1 MHKRDLVKQRGS
13 SWRLHKHYRV
23 RRCFMDVNQIVA
35 IAVFVIVMLA
45 IMTEKLHR
53 SLAAITGA
61 MLVLALHVMPFDAAM
76 EHIDFNTLGV
86 LLGMMLFVSVVKLS
100 GVFEFLAIK
109 CARLAKGDPW
119 KIMLLFVLLTAVL
132 SAFLD
137 NVTTVLLIGPMT
149 LTVCKLLDINPIP
162 FFMTE
167 ILASNIGGTAT
178 LIGDPP
184 NIMIGSAAGYSFF
197 DFILYDAPAVVVI
210 LAAVL
215 VVFYF
220 MYGRKMHVD
229 DEHRSRIME
238 LDEHAQ
244 IKNQRLL
251 KQSVVMT
258 ALVVVGFMAHGALG
272 LESCIIALGAA
283 GIIML
288 ISGESIEEALSNV
301 EWTTLSFFAGLFVIV
316 GALAETGVIGMLA
329 NGLIDM
335 TGGNVFITM
344 LVLLIGSAVIS
355 SFLDN
360 IPFVATMIPILLAME
375 ATGMD
380 VTPLWWAVS
389 LGACL
394 GGNGTLIGAS
404 ANVVLSDISKKHG
417 YEISFATFFKTGF
430 PIMLLTILIAGVYL
444 VVRFPLA

>member
-1 MHKRDLVKQRGS
+1 
-13 SWRLHKHYRV
+13 
-23 RRCFMDVNQIVA
+23 MDVRKIVA
-35 IAVFVIVMLA
+35 VAVFVVVMIT

-61 MLVLALHVMPFDAAM
+61 MIVLALHVMPFDAAM

-149 LTVCKLLDINPIP
+149 LTVCKLLDVNPIP

-197 DFILYDAPAVVVI
+197 DFILYDAPAVAII
-210 LAAVL
+210 LVAIL
-215 VVFYF
+215 GVFYAL
-220 MYGRKMHVD
+220 YGRKMNVD
-229 DEHRSRIME
+229 DEHKTRIME

-244 IKNQRLL
+244 IKNRRLL

-329 NGLIDM
+329 NGLIDA

-375 ATGMD
+375 STGMD

-417 YEISFATFFKTGF
+417 HEITFAKFFKTGF

-444 VVRFPLA
+444 VVRFPPA

>member
-1 MHKRDLVKQRGS
+1 
-13 SWRLHKHYRV
+13 
-23 RRCFMDVNQIVA
+23 MDVSQIVA
-35 IAVFVIVMLA
+35 VAVFVVVMIT

-61 MLVLALHVMPFDAAM
+61 MIVLALHVMPFDAAM

-119 KIMLLFVLLTAVL
+119 KIMLLFVLLAAVL

-149 LTVCKLLDINPIP
+149 LTVCKLLDVNPIP

-197 DFILYDAPAVVVI
+197 DFILYDAPAVAII
-210 LAAVL
+210 LVAIL
-215 VVFYF
+215 GVFYAL
-220 MYGRKMHVD
+220 YGRKMNVD
-229 DEHRSRIME
+229 DEHKTRIME

-244 IKNQRLL
+244 IKNRRLL

-329 NGLIDM
+329 NGLIDA

-375 ATGMD
+375 STGMD

-417 YEISFATFFKTGF
+417 HEITFAKFFKTGF

-444 VVRFPLA
+444 VVRFPPA

>member
-1 MHKRDLVKQRGS
+1 
-13 SWRLHKHYRV
+13 
-23 RRCFMDVNQIVA
+23 MDVSQIVS
-35 IAVFVIVMLA
+35 IAVFVVVMVA

-53 SLAAITGA
+53 SLAAIVGA
-61 MLVLALHVMPFDAAM
+61 MLVLALHILPFDAAM

-100 GVFEFLAIK
+100 GMFEFLAIK
-109 CARLAKGDPW
+109 AARLAKGDPW
-119 KIMLLFVLLTAVL
+119 KVMLLFVLLTAVL

-149 LTVCKLLDINPIP
+149 LTVCKLLDVNPIP

-184 NIMIGSAAGYSFF
+184 NIMIGSAAGFTFF

-215 VVFYF
+215 GVFYL
-220 MYGRKMHVD
+220 MYGRKMQVNE
-229 DEHRSRIME
+229 EHRARLME
-238 LDEHAQ
+238 LDEHAM
-244 IKNQRLL
+244 IKSKRLL
-251 KQSVVMT
+251 KQSYVMIG
-258 ALVVVGFMAHGALG
+258 LVVVGFMAHGALG
-272 LESCIIALGAA
+272 LESSVIALGAA

-288 ISGESIEEALSNV
+288 ISGESIEEALANV
-301 EWTTLSFFAGLFVIV
+301 EWTTLAFFAGLFVIV
-316 GALAETGVIGMLA
+316 GAMAETGVIEMLA
-329 NGLIDM
+329 HALIDA

-344 LVLLIGSAVIS
+344 LVLLVGSAVIS

-375 ATGMD
+375 STGMD

-404 ANVVLSDISKKHG
+404 ANVVLSDISKKNG
-417 YEISFATFFKTGF
+417 YEITFVQFLKTGF
-430 PIMLLTILIAGVYL
+430 PIMLLTVVIAGLYL
-444 VVRFPLA
+444 VVRFPPM

>member
-1 MHKRDLVKQRGS
+1 
-13 SWRLHKHYRV
+13 
-23 RRCFMDVNQIVA
+23 MDVSQIVA
-35 IAVFVIVMLA
+35 VAVFVVVMIT

-61 MLVLALHVMPFDAAM
+61 MIVLALHVMPFDAAM

-86 LLGMMLFVSVVKLS
+86 LLGMMLFVSVMKLS

-149 LTVCKLLDINPIP
+149 LTVCKLLDVNPIP

-197 DFILYDAPAVVVI
+197 DFILYDAPAVAII
-210 LAAVL
+210 LVAIL
-215 VVFYF
+215 GVFYAL
-220 MYGRKMHVD
+220 YGRKMNVD
-229 DEHRSRIME
+229 DEHKARIME

-244 IKNQRLL
+244 IKNRRLL

-329 NGLIDM
+329 NGLIDA

-375 ATGMD
+375 STGMD

-417 YEISFATFFKTGF
+417 YEITFAKFFKTGF

-444 VVRFPLA
+444 VVRFPPA

>member
-1 MHKRDLVKQRGS
+1 
-13 SWRLHKHYRV
+13 
-23 RRCFMDVNQIVA
+23 MDVSQIVA
-35 IAVFVIVMLA
+35 VAVFVVVMIT

-61 MLVLALHVMPFDAAM
+61 MIVLALHVMSFDAAM

-149 LTVCKLLDINPIP
+149 LTVCKLLDVNPIP

-197 DFILYDAPAVVVI
+197 DFILYDAPAVAII
-210 LAAVL
+210 LVAIL
-215 VVFYF
+215 GVFYAL
-220 MYGRKMHVD
+220 YGRKMNVD
-229 DEHRSRIME
+229 DEHKARIME

-244 IKNQRLL
+244 IKNRRLL

-329 NGLIDM
+329 NGLIDA

-375 ATGMD
+375 STGMD

-417 YEISFATFFKTGF
+417 YEITFAKFFKTGF

-444 VVRFPLA
+444 VVRFPPA

>member
-1 MHKRDLVKQRGS
+1 
-13 SWRLHKHYRV
+13 
-23 RRCFMDVNQIVA
+23 MDVSQIVA
-35 IAVFVIVMLA
+35 VAVFVVVMIT

-61 MLVLALHVMPFDAAM
+61 MIVLALHVMPFDAAM

-149 LTVCKLLDINPIP
+149 LTVCKLLDVNPIP

-197 DFILYDAPAVVVI
+197 DFILYDAPAVAII
-210 LAAVL
+210 LVAIL
-215 VVFYF
+215 GVFYAL
-220 MYGRKMHVD
+220 YGRKMNVD
-229 DEHRSRIME
+229 DEHKARIME

-244 IKNQRLL
+244 IKNRRLL

-301 EWTTLSFFAGLFVIV
+301 EWPTLSFFAGLFVIV

-329 NGLIDM
+329 NGLIDA

-375 ATGMD
+375 STGMD

-417 YEISFATFFKTGF
+417 YEITFAKFFKTGF

-444 VVRFPLA
+444 VVRFPPA

>member
-1 MHKRDLVKQRGS
+1 MDLS
-13 SWRLHKHYRV
+13 
-23 RRCFMDVNQIVA
+23 QIVS
-35 IAVFVIVMLA
+35 IAVFVVVMFA

-53 SLAAITGA
+53 SLAAIVGA
-61 MLVLALHVMPFDAAM
+61 MLVLALHVLPFDAAM

-100 GVFEFLAIK
+100 GMFEFLAIK
-109 CARLAKGDPW
+109 AARLAKGEPW
-119 KIMLLFVLLTAVL
+119 KVMLLFVLLTAVL

-149 LTVCKLLDINPIP
+149 LTVCKLLDVNPIP

-184 NIMIGSAAGYSFF
+184 NIMIGSAAGFTFF

-220 MYGRKMHVD
+220 LYGRKMQVNE
-229 DEHRSRIME
+229 EHRARIME
-238 LDEHAQ
+238 LDEHAM
-244 IKNQRLL
+244 IKNKRLL
-251 KQSVVMT
+251 KQSYVMIG
-258 ALVVVGFMAHGALG
+258 LVVVGFMAHGALG
-272 LESCIIALGAA
+272 LESSVIALGAA

-288 ISGESIEEALSNV
+288 ISGESIEEALANV
-301 EWTTLSFFAGLFVIV
+301 EWTTLAFFAGLFVIV
-316 GALAETGVIGMLA
+316 GAMAETGVIEMLA
-329 NGLIDM
+329 HALIDA
-335 TGGNVFITM
+335 TGGNVFVTM

-375 ATGMD
+375 SSGMD

-404 ANVVLSDISKKHG
+404 ANVVLSDISKKNGH
-417 YEISFATFFKTGF
+417 EITFVQFLKTGF
-430 PIMLLTILIAGVYL
+430 PIMLLTVAIAGLYL
-444 VVRFPLA
+444 VVRFPPA

>member
-1 MHKRDLVKQRGS
+1 
-13 SWRLHKHYRV
+13 
-23 RRCFMDVNQIVA
+23 MDVSQIVA
-35 IAVFVIVMLA
+35 VAVFVVVMIT

-61 MLVLALHVMPFDAAM
+61 MIVLALHVMPFDAAM

-149 LTVCKLLDINPIP
+149 LTVCKLLDVNPIP

-197 DFILYDAPAVVVI
+197 DFILYDAPAVAII
-210 LAAVL
+210 LVAIL
-215 VVFYF
+215 GVFYAL
-220 MYGRKMHVD
+220 YGRKMNVD
-229 DEHRSRIME
+229 YEHKARIME

-244 IKNQRLL
+244 IKNRRLL

-329 NGLIDM
+329 NGLIDA

-375 ATGMD
+375 STGMD

-417 YEISFATFFKTGF
+417 YEITFAKFFKTGF

-444 VVRFPLA
+444 VVRFPPA

>member
-1 MHKRDLVKQRGS
+1 
-13 SWRLHKHYRV
+13 
-23 RRCFMDVNQIVA
+23 MDVSQIVA
-35 IAVFVIVMLA
+35 VAVFVVVMIT

-61 MLVLALHVMPFDAAM
+61 MIVLALHAMPFDAAM

-149 LTVCKLLDINPIP
+149 LTVCKLLDVNPIP

-197 DFILYDAPAVVVI
+197 DFILYDAPAVAII
-210 LAAVL
+210 LVAIL
-215 VVFYF
+215 GVFYAL
-220 MYGRKMHVD
+220 YGRKMNVD
-229 DEHRSRIME
+229 DEHKARIME

-244 IKNQRLL
+244 IKNRRLL

-329 NGLIDM
+329 NGLIDA

-375 ATGMD
+375 STGMD

-417 YEISFATFFKTGF
+417 YEITFAKFFKTGF

-444 VVRFPLA
+444 VVRFPPA

>member
-1 MHKRDLVKQRGS
+1 
-13 SWRLHKHYRV
+13 
-23 RRCFMDVNQIVA
+23 MDVNQIVA

-109 CARLAKGDPW
+109 CARLAKGDTW

-215 VVFYF
+215 MVFYF

-444 VVRFPLA
+444 VARFPPA

>member
-1 MHKRDLVKQRGS
+1 
-13 SWRLHKHYRV
+13 
-23 RRCFMDVNQIVA
+23 MDVSQIVS
-35 IAVFVIVMLA
+35 IAVFVIVMVA

-53 SLAAITGA
+53 SLAAIVGA
-61 MLVLALHVMPFDAAM
+61 MLVLALHVLPFDAAM

-100 GVFEFLAIK
+100 GMFEFLAIK
-109 CARLAKGDPW
+109 AARLAKGEPW
-119 KIMLLFVLLTAVL
+119 KVMLLFVLLTAVL

-149 LTVCKLLDINPIP
+149 LTVCKLLDVNPIP

-184 NIMIGSAAGYSFF
+184 NIMIGSAAGFTFF
-197 DFILYDAPAVVVI
+197 DFILYDAPAVVII

-220 MYGRKMHVD
+220 LYGRKMQVNE
-229 DEHRSRIME
+229 EHRARIME
-238 LDEHAQ
+238 LDEHAM
-244 IKNQRLL
+244 IKNKRLL
-251 KQSVVMT
+251 KQSYVMIG
-258 ALVVVGFMAHGALG
+258 LVVVGFMAHGALG
-272 LESCIIALGAA
+272 LESSVIALGAA

-288 ISGESIEEALSNV
+288 ISGESIEEALANV
-301 EWTTLSFFAGLFVIV
+301 EWTTLAFFAGLFVIV
-316 GALAETGVIGMLA
+316 GAMAETGVIEMLA
-329 NGLIDM
+329 HALIDA
-335 TGGNVFITM
+335 TGGNVFVTM
-344 LVLLIGSAVIS
+344 LVLLVGSAVIS

-375 ATGMD
+375 STGMD

-404 ANVVLSDISKKHG
+404 ANVVLSDISKKNGH
-417 YEISFATFFKTGF
+417 EITFVQFLKTGF
-430 PIMLLTILIAGVYL
+430 PIMLLTVAIAGLYL
-444 VVRFPLA
+444 VMRFPPA

>member
-1 MHKRDLVKQRGS
+1 
-13 SWRLHKHYRV
+13 
-23 RRCFMDVNQIVA
+23 MDVSQIVA
-35 IAVFVIVMLA
+35 VAVFVVVMIT

-61 MLVLALHVMPFDAAM
+61 MIVLALHVMPFDAAM

-149 LTVCKLLDINPIP
+149 LTVCKLLDVNPIP

-197 DFILYDAPAVVVI
+197 DFILYDAPAVAII
-210 LAAVL
+210 LVAIL
-215 VVFYF
+215 GVFYSL
-220 MYGRKMHVD
+220 YGRKMNVD
-229 DEHRSRIME
+229 DEHKARIME

-244 IKNQRLL
+244 IKNRRLL

-329 NGLIDM
+329 NGLIDA

-375 ATGMD
+375 STGMD

-417 YEISFATFFKTGF
+417 YEITFAKFFKTGF

-444 VVRFPLA
+444 VVRFPPA

>member
-1 MHKRDLVKQRGS
+1 
-13 SWRLHKHYRV
+13 
-23 RRCFMDVNQIVA
+23 MDVSQIVA
-35 IAVFVIVMLA
+35 VAVFVVVMIT

-61 MLVLALHVMPFDAAM
+61 MIVLALHVMPFDAAM

-149 LTVCKLLDINPIP
+149 LTVCKLLDVNPIP

-197 DFILYDAPAVVVI
+197 DFILYDAPAVAII
-210 LAAVL
+210 LVAIL
-215 VVFYF
+215 GVFYAL
-220 MYGRKMHVD
+220 YGRKMNVD
-229 DEHRSRIME
+229 DEHKARIME

-244 IKNQRLL
+244 IKNRRLL

-301 EWTTLSFFAGLFVIV
+301 EWTTLSFFAGLSVIV

-329 NGLIDM
+329 NGLIDA

-375 ATGMD
+375 STGMD

-417 YEISFATFFKTGF
+417 YEITFAKFFKTGF

-444 VVRFPLA
+444 VVRFPPA

>member
-1 MHKRDLVKQRGS
+1 
-13 SWRLHKHYRV
+13 
-23 RRCFMDVNQIVA
+23 MDVSQIVA
-35 IAVFVIVMLA
+35 VAVFVVVMIT

-61 MLVLALHVMPFDAAM
+61 MIVLALHVMPFDAAM

-149 LTVCKLLDINPIP
+149 LTVCKLLDVNPIP

-197 DFILYDAPAVVVI
+197 DFILYDAPAVAII
-210 LAAVL
+210 LVAIL
-215 VVFYF
+215 GVFYAL
-220 MYGRKMHVD
+220 YGRKMNVDD
-229 DEHRSRIME
+229 DEHKARIME

-244 IKNQRLL
+244 IKNRRLL

-329 NGLIDM
+329 NGLIDA

-375 ATGMD
+375 STGMD

-417 YEISFATFFKTGF
+417 YEITFAKFFKTGF

-444 VVRFPLA
+444 VVRFPPA

>member
-1 MHKRDLVKQRGS
+1 
-13 SWRLHKHYRV
+13 
-23 RRCFMDVNQIVA
+23 MDVSQIVA
-35 IAVFVIVMLA
+35 VAVFVVVMIT

-61 MLVLALHVMPFDAAM
+61 MIVLALHVMPFDAAM

-149 LTVCKLLDINPIP
+149 LTVCKLLDVNPIP

-197 DFILYDAPAVVVI
+197 DFTLYDAPAVAII
-210 LAAVL
+210 LVAIL
-215 VVFYF
+215 GVFYAL
-220 MYGRKMHVD
+220 YGRKMNVD
-229 DEHRSRIME
+229 DEHKARIME

-244 IKNQRLL
+244 IKNRRLL

-329 NGLIDM
+329 NGLIDA

-375 ATGMD
+375 STGMD

-417 YEISFATFFKTGF
+417 YEITFAKFFKTGF

-444 VVRFPLA
+444 VVRFPPA

>member
-1 MHKRDLVKQRGS
+1 
-13 SWRLHKHYRV
+13 
-23 RRCFMDVNQIVA
+23 MDVSQIVS
-35 IAVFVIVMLA
+35 IAVFVIVMAA

-53 SLAAITGA
+53 SLAAIVGD
-61 MLVLALHVMPFDAAM
+61 MLVLALHVLPFDAAM

-100 GVFEFLAIK
+100 GMFEFLAIK
-109 CARLAKGDPW
+109 AARLAKGEPW
-119 KIMLLFVLLTAVL
+119 KVMLLFVLLTAVL

-149 LTVCKLLDINPIP
+149 LTVCKLLDVNPIP

-184 NIMIGSAAGYSFF
+184 NIMIGSAAGFTFF

-220 MYGRKMHVD
+220 LYGRKMHVNE
-229 DEHRSRIME
+229 EHRARIME
-238 LDEHAQ
+238 LDEHAM
-244 IKNQRLL
+244 IKNKRLL
-251 KQSVVMT
+251 KQSYVMIG
-258 ALVVVGFMAHGALG
+258 LVVVGFMAHGALG
-272 LESCIIALGAA
+272 LESSVIALGAA

-288 ISGESIEEALSNV
+288 ISGESIEEALANV
-301 EWTTLSFFAGLFVIV
+301 EWTTLAFFAGLFVIV
-316 GALAETGVIGMLA
+316 GAMAETGVIEMLA
-329 NGLIDM
+329 HALIDA
-335 TGGNVFITM
+335 TGGNVFVTM
-344 LVLLIGSAVIS
+344 LVLLVGSAVIS

-375 ATGMD
+375 STGMD

-404 ANVVLSDISKKHG
+404 ANVVLSDISKKNGH
-417 YEISFATFFKTGF
+417 EITFVQFLKSGF
-430 PIMLLTILIAGVYL
+430 PIMLLTVVIAGLYL
-444 VVRFPLA
+444 VVRFPPA

>member
-1 MHKRDLVKQRGS
+1 
-13 SWRLHKHYRV
+13 
-23 RRCFMDVNQIVA
+23 MDVSQIVS
-35 IAVFVIVMLA
+35 IAVFVIVMAA

-53 SLAAITGA
+53 SLAAIVGA
-61 MLVLALHVMPFDAAM
+61 MLVLALHVLPFDAAM

-86 LLGMMLFVSVVKLS
+86 LVGMMLFVSVVKLS
-100 GVFEFLAIK
+100 GMFEFLAIK
-109 CARLAKGDPW
+109 AARLAKGEPW
-119 KIMLLFVLLTAVL
+119 KVMLLFVLLTAVL

-149 LTVCKLLDINPIP
+149 LTVCKLLDVNPIP

-184 NIMIGSAAGYSFF
+184 NIMIGSAAGFTFF

-220 MYGRKMHVD
+220 LYGRKMHVNE
-229 DEHRSRIME
+229 EHRARIME
-238 LDEHAQ
+238 LDEHAM
-244 IKNQRLL
+244 IKNKRLL
-251 KQSVVMT
+251 KQSYVMIG
-258 ALVVVGFMAHGALG
+258 LVVVGFMAHGALG
-272 LESCIIALGAA
+272 LESSVIALGAA

-288 ISGESIEEALSNV
+288 ISGESIEEALANV
-301 EWTTLSFFAGLFVIV
+301 EWTTLAFFAGLFVIV
-316 GALAETGVIGMLA
+316 GAMAETGVIEMLA
-329 NGLIDM
+329 HALIDA
-335 TGGNVFITM
+335 TGGNVFVTM
-344 LVLLIGSAVIS
+344 LVLLVGSAVIS

-375 ATGMD
+375 STGMD

-404 ANVVLSDISKKHG
+404 ANVVLSDISKKNGH
-417 YEISFATFFKTGF
+417 EITFVQFLKTGF
-430 PIMLLTILIAGVYL
+430 PIMLLTVAIAGLYL
-444 VVRFPLA
+444 VVRFPPA

>member
-1 MHKRDLVKQRGS
+1 
-13 SWRLHKHYRV
+13 
-23 RRCFMDVNQIVA
+23 MDVSQIVS
-35 IAVFVIVMLA
+35 IAVFVVVMFA

-53 SLAAITGA
+53 SLAAIVGA
-61 MLVLALHVMPFDAAM
+61 MLVLALHVLPFDAAM

-100 GVFEFLAIK
+100 GMFEFLAIK
-109 CARLAKGDPW
+109 AARLAKGEPW
-119 KIMLLFVLLTAVL
+119 KVMLLFVLLTAVL

-149 LTVCKLLDINPIP
+149 LTVCKLLDVNPIP

-184 NIMIGSAAGYSFF
+184 NIMIGSAAGFTFF

-220 MYGRKMHVD
+220 LYGRKMQVNE
-229 DEHRSRIME
+229 EHRARIME
-238 LDEHAQ
+238 LDEHAM
-244 IKNQRLL
+244 IKNKRLL
-251 KQSVVMT
+251 KQSYVMIG
-258 ALVVVGFMAHGALG
+258 LVVVGFMAHGALG
-272 LESCIIALGAA
+272 LESSVIALGAA

-288 ISGESIEEALSNV
+288 ISGESIEEALANV
-301 EWTTLSFFAGLFVIV
+301 EWTTLAFFAGLFVIV
-316 GALAETGVIGMLA
+316 GAMAETGVIEMLA
-329 NGLIDM
+329 HALIDA
-335 TGGNVFITM
+335 TGGNVFVTM

-375 ATGMD
+375 STGMD

-404 ANVVLSDISKKHG
+404 ANVVLSDISKKNGH
-417 YEISFATFFKTGF
+417 EITFVQFLKTGF
-430 PIMLLTILIAGVYL
+430 PIMLLTVAIAGLYL
-444 VVRFPLA
+444 VMRFPPA

>member
-1 MHKRDLVKQRGS
+1 
-13 SWRLHKHYRV
+13 
-23 RRCFMDVNQIVA
+23 MDVSQIVSV
-35 IAVFVIVMLA
+35 AVFAVCMLA

-53 SLAAITGA
+53 SLAAIVGA
-61 MLVLALHVMPFDAAM
+61 MVLLALHVLPFDAAM

-109 CARLAKGDPW
+109 CTRLAKGDPW

-149 LTVCKLLDINPIP
+149 LTVCRLLDINPIP

-184 NIMIGSAAGYSFF
+184 NIMIGSAAGFTFF

-215 VVFYF
+215 GVFYL
-220 MYGRKMHVD
+220 MYGRKMHVSE
-229 DEHRSRIME
+229 EHRARVME

-244 IKNQRLL
+244 IKDRRLL
-251 KQSVVMT
+251 KQSVVMV

-272 LESCIIALGAA
+272 LESSVIALGAA
-283 GIIML
+283 GIILL
-288 ISGESIEEALSNV
+288 ISGESIEEALSQV
-301 EWTTLSFFAGLFVIV
+301 EWTTLAFFAGLFIIV
-316 GALAETGVIGMLA
+316 GAMAETGVIEMLA
-329 NGLIDM
+329 RALIDA

-344 LVLLIGSAVIS
+344 LVLLVGSAVIS

-375 ATGMD
+375 STGMD

-417 YEISFATFFKTGF
+417 YEITFVQFLKTGF
-430 PIMLLTILIAGVYL
+430 PIMLLTVVIAGLYL
-444 VVRFPLA
+444 VVRFPPA

>member
-1 MHKRDLVKQRGS
+1 
-13 SWRLHKHYRV
+13 
-23 RRCFMDVNQIVA
+23 MDVNQIVA

-53 SLAAITGA
+53 SLAAIVGA
-61 MLVLALHVMPFDAAM
+61 MVVLALHVMSFDAAM

-184 NIMIGSAAGYSFF
+184 NIMIGSAAGYSFL
-197 DFILYDAPAVVVI
+197 DFIIYDAPAVVVI
-210 LAAVL
+210 LAIIL
-215 VVFYF
+215 VVFYV

-229 DEHRSRIME
+229 DEHRARVME
-238 LDEHAQ
+238 LDEHKQ
-244 IKNQRLL
+244 IKNMRLL

-258 ALVVVGFMAHGALG
+258 GLVVVGFMAHGALG

-316 GALAETGVIGMLA
+316 GAMAETGVIGMLA

-375 ATGMD
+375 STGMD

-430 PIMLLTILIAGVYL
+430 PIMLLTVLIAGVYL
-444 VVRFPLA
+444 VVRFPPA

>member
-1 MHKRDLVKQRGS
+1 
-13 SWRLHKHYRV
+13 
-23 RRCFMDVNQIVA
+23 MDVSQIVS
-35 IAVFVIVMLA
+35 IAVFVVVMFA

-53 SLAAITGA
+53 SLAAIVGA
-61 MLVLALHVMPFDAAM
+61 MLVLALHVLPFDAAM

-100 GVFEFLAIK
+100 GMFEFLAIK
-109 CARLAKGDPW
+109 AARLAKGEPW
-119 KIMLLFVLLTAVL
+119 KVMLLFVLLTAVL

-149 LTVCKLLDINPIP
+149 LTVCKLLDVNPIP

-184 NIMIGSAAGYSFF
+184 NIMIGSAAGFTFF

-220 MYGRKMHVD
+220 LYGRKMQVNE
-229 DEHRSRIME
+229 EHRARIME
-238 LDEHAQ
+238 LDEHAM
-244 IKNQRLL
+244 IKNKRLL
-251 KQSVVMT
+251 KQSYVMIG
-258 ALVVVGFMAHGALG
+258 LVVVGFMAHGALG
-272 LESCIIALGAA
+272 LESSVIALGAA

-288 ISGESIEEALSNV
+288 ISGESIEEALANV
-301 EWTTLSFFAGLFVIV
+301 EWTTLAFFAGLFVIV
-316 GALAETGVIGMLA
+316 GAMAETGVIEMLA
-329 NGLIDM
+329 HALIDA
-335 TGGNVFITM
+335 TGGNVFVTM

-375 ATGMD
+375 SSGME

-404 ANVVLSDISKKHG
+404 ANVVLSDISKKNGH
-417 YEISFATFFKTGF
+417 EITFVQFLKTGF
-430 PIMLLTILIAGVYL
+430 PIMLLTVAIAGLYL
-444 VVRFPLA
+444 VVRFPPA

>member
-1 MHKRDLVKQRGS
+1 
-13 SWRLHKHYRV
+13 
-23 RRCFMDVNQIVA
+23 MDINQIVA
-35 IAVFVIVMLA
+35 VVVFIIVMIA

-53 SLAAITGA
+53 SLAAIVGA
-61 MLVLALHVMPFDAAM
+61 MVVLALHVMPFDAAM

-86 LLGMMLFVSVVKLS
+86 LLGMMLFVSVVRLS

-109 CARLAKGDPW
+109 CARVAKGDPW

-149 LTVCKLLDINPIP
+149 LTVCKLLDVNPIP

-184 NIMIGSAAGYSFF
+184 NIMIGSAAGFSFL

-210 LAAVL
+210 LIAIL
-215 VVFYF
+215 GVFYV
-220 MYGRKMHVD
+220 MYGRKMNVD
-229 DEHRSRIME
+229 NEHRQRIME
-238 LDEHAQ
+238 LDEHKQ
-244 IKNQRLL
+244 IKNMRLL
-251 KQSVVMT
+251 KQSAVMT
-258 ALVVVGFMAHGALG
+258 IAVVIGFMAHGALG

-316 GALAETGVIGMLA
+316 GAMAETGVISMLA
-329 NGLIDM
+329 NGLIDA

-344 LVLLIGSAVIS
+344 LVLLVGSAVIS

-375 ATGMD
+375 STDMD

-404 ANVVLSDISKKHG
+404 ANVVLSDISKKNG
-417 YEISFATFFKTGF
+417 YEITFAKFFKTGF
-430 PIMLLTILIAGVYL
+430 PIMLLTVLIAGVYL
-444 VVRFPLA
+444 VIRFPPA

>member
-1 MHKRDLVKQRGS
+1 
-13 SWRLHKHYRV
+13 
-23 RRCFMDVNQIVA
+23 MDVSQIVA
-35 IAVFVIVMLA
+35 VAVFVVVMIT

-61 MLVLALHVMPFDAAM
+61 MIVLALHVMPFDAAM

-149 LTVCKLLDINPIP
+149 LTVCKLLDVNPIP

-197 DFILYDAPAVVVI
+197 DFILYDAPAVAII
-210 LAAVL
+210 LVAIL
-215 VVFYF
+215 GVFYAL
-220 MYGRKMHVD
+220 YGRKMNVD
-229 DEHRSRIME
+229 DEHKARIME

-244 IKNQRLL
+244 IKNRRLL
-251 KQSVVMT
+251 KQSVVMP

-329 NGLIDM
+329 NGLIDA

-375 ATGMD
+375 STGMD

-417 YEISFATFFKTGF
+417 YEITFAKFFKTGF

-444 VVRFPLA
+444 VVRFPPA